1 MPVTRSRVPAELV
14 DAALSAARRLG
25 KDVADVPTREIARDA
40 GISRSTLLRR
50 IGGTREPLDEAVR
63 AAGVDPGGRPPVR
76 ERAIDAGAHLIGD
89 HGLTALTMDA
99 VAAAAGC
106 SVHSL
111 YAIFG
116 GRDELVQAI
125 FERHSPILDAEQI
138 LNGPRDDLPTTVRR
152 IYRMLADA
160 LTREPR
166 VMPAIFA
173 EAFARPAEPGLHTL
187 ARHFAPRILNVL
199 GRWLD
204 DEVAAGRIRPMPTTL
219 LLQQMAAPMLMHFL
233 TRTALQT
240 VPQID
245 LPDPDQTCEEF
256 AAAFLRA
263 VALTPNPQSKVA
275 TT

>member
-1 MPVTRSRVPAELV
+1 MPVVRSPVPAELV
-14 DAALSAARRLG
+14 DAALTAARRLG
-25 KDVADVPTREIARDA
+25 KDVADVPAREIARDA

-89 HGLTALTMDA
+89 HGLTALTMEA

-125 FERHSPILDAEQI
+125 FERHSPILDAEEI
-138 LNGPRDDLPTTVRR
+138 LNGPRDDLPATVRR
-152 IYRMLADA
+152 VYRMLADA

-166 VMPAIFA
+166 VMPAVFA

-219 LLQQMAAPMLMHFL
+219 LLQQMVGPMLMHFL
-233 TRTALQT
+233 TRAALQAI
-240 VPQID
+240 PQID
-245 LPDPDQTCEEF
+245 LPGPEQTCEEF

-263 VALTPNPQSKVA
+263 VALTPHPPSKA
-275 TT
+275 GIT